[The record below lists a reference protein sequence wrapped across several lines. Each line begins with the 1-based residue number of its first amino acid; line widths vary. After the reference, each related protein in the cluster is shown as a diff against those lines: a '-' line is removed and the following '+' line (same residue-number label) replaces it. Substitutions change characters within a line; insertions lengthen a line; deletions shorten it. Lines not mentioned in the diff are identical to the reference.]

1 MNDETLLEEVG
12 DNLLEE
18 NGNNAEAG
26 TAANQNSLMAQL
38 QKELEAAK
46 KQREE
51 MEKKLK
57 KQLANRSDLVNLAL
71 RADAECAVHCDG
83 DFLFILEPGKI
94 QKEQVQ
100 VGQHI
105 LEFVSTEDQDVKV
118 EKVVDYPTAD
128 KNYVLI
134 INEFSAIFE
143 LKKAKAAEEKAAKEA
158 EAKRKE
164 EEKAAKEAEAR
175 RKAEEEA
182 KRKAD
187 AEEEKT
193 FNVKGISFVM
203 KQVEGGTFQMGA
215 TPEQM
220 VPFDDEKP
228 VHDVTLSSY
237 YIGQT
242 QVTQALWTAV
252 MGTNPSNFQG
262 NDSRPVECVSWEDCQ
277 EFINRLNQLTGQ
289 KFRLP
294 TEAEW
299 EFAAR
304 GGNKSWGCQYA
315 GSNDLDAVAWY
326 NEAIFEGAT
335 HPVAMKRANELGL
348 YDMSG
353 NVWEWCQDWKGEY
366 SSSPVTNP
374 TGPKSGS
381 GRVNRGG
388 SWISNARNCRVAK
401 RNGNTPT
408 YQDNILGLRLAL

>member
-38 QKELEAAK
+38 QKELEAAR

-164 EEKAAKEAEAR
+164 EEEAKLKAEEEAK

-182 KRKAD
+182 KRKA
-187 AEEEKT
+187 EEARYRKFT
-193 FNVKGISFVM
+193 NVKDCSPNVKFDKTIRYRFQFYALDFEKIRIRRHLLLPDEEYRCELIFVSEEGIVHWYDCRRLHFNPFTLEFDNGETHIEPSPESNEEWIVF
-203 KQVEGGTFQMGA
+203 KNPFHVESEWDDDDVNVFLGGGIDGRPIDDRYFDWGPQDYDLIS
-215 TPEQM
+215 EK
-220 VPFDDEKP
+220 VPSELVCMPTILKFIRDNVEYIP
-228 VHDVTLSSY
+228 VY
-237 YIGQT
+237 
-242 QVTQALWTAV
+242 
-252 MGTNPSNFQG
+252 
-262 NDSRPVECVSWEDCQ
+262 
-277 EFINRLNQLTGQ
+277 
-289 KFRLP
+289 
-294 TEAEW
+294 
-299 EFAAR
+299 
-304 GGNKSWGCQYA
+304 
-315 GSNDLDAVAWY
+315 
-326 NEAIFEGAT
+326 
-335 HPVAMKRANELGL
+335 
-348 YDMSG
+348 
-353 NVWEWCQDWKGEY
+353 KGF
-366 SSSPVTNP
+366 
-374 TGPKSGS
+374 
-381 GRVNRGG
+381 
-388 SWISNARNCRVAK
+388 
-401 RNGNTPT
+401 
-408 YQDNILGLRLAL
+408 